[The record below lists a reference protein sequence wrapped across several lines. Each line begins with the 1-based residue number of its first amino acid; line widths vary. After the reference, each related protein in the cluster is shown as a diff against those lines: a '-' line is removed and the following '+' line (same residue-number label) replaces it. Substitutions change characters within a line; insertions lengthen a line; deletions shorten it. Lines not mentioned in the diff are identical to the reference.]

1 MWLMACGGLVLD
13 DVLRRVDEL
22 SSWAVGLLMKV
33 IEEKAVNPSFGGEGE
48 YRRAQL
54 IESELESIG
63 LSVERIDAPDSRVPE
78 GVRPNIIAQLKGESE
93 KTLWLIS
100 HLDTV
105 PAGTLS
111 LWETDPFK
119 PVLKDGRVY
128 GRGAE
133 DNGQAIAS
141 TLLAARAM
149 VEAGAKPK
157 LTIGLIYASDEEAGS
172 KLGLEYI
179 FDKVGFKKD
188 DLIVVPDAGN
198 SDGSLIEVAEKGII
212 WLKLRVEGKEGHA
225 SMPHRALNAHRIGMR
240 LAIALDELFRT
251 RFSSQNP
258 LFDPPYST
266 FEPTKHEA
274 NVENVNTIPGVDVL
288 YFDCRVLP
296 EYRLDDVVEAA
307 EAVAEV
313 FEKVYPGA
321 RVEVSTT
328 NRIDAPPPTSPD
340 SEVVKRLQE
349 AIRLTRGIEA
359 KPGGIGGGT
368 YAAIFRA
375 RGYPAAVWCTVDE
388 TAHQP
393 NEYAKVEN
401 LVGDAKVFAAV
412 PLL

>member
-1 MWLMACGGLVLD
+1 MLD
-13 DVLRRVDEL
+13 EVMREVGEL
-22 SSWAVGLLMKV
+22 SSWATRLLMRV
-33 IEEKAVNPSFGGEGE
+33 VEEKAVNPSFGGEGE
-48 YRRAQL
+48 YKRAQL
-54 IESELESIG
+54 IEGELESIG
-63 LSVERIDAPDSRVPE
+63 LSVERFDAPDGRVPE
-78 GVRPNIIAQLKGESE
+78 GVRPNLVAKLRGESE
-93 KTLWLIS
+93 RTLWLVS

-105 PAGTLS
+105 PAGTLR
-111 LWETDPFK
+111 LWRTDPFK
-119 PVLKDGRVY
+119 PVLEDGRVY

-141 TLLAARAM
+141 TLLAARAI

-157 LTIGLIYASDEEAGS
+157 LTVGLVYASDEEAGS
-172 KLGLEYI
+172 KLGLEYM
-179 FDKVGFKKD
+179 FDKVGFRRE

-198 SDGSLIEVAEKGII
+198 PSGTLIEVAEKGII
-212 WLKLRVEGKEGHA
+212 WLKFRVEGREGHA

-251 RFSSQNP
+251 RFSGHDS

-274 NVENVNTIPGVDVL
+274 NVENVNTIPGEDVF

-296 EYRLDDVVEAA
+296 SYRLDDIIEAA
-307 EAVAEV
+307 DAVTEV
-313 FEKVYPGA
+313 FEKAYPGV
-321 RVEVSTT
+321 RVEASVV

-349 AIRLTRGIEA
+349 AIRVARGIEA

-393 NEYAKVEN
+393 NEYAKIEN
-401 LVGDAKVFAAV
+401 LVGDAKVFAIL